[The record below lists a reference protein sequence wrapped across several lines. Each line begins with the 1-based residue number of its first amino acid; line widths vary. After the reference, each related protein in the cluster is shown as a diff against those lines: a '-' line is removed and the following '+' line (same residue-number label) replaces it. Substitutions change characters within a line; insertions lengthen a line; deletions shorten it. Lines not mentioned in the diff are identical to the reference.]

1 MRITVFTGEK
11 MKIPESCRIH
21 PTAVIE
27 ETAIMGEDVHVGPY
41 SIIGPDVAMGDGC
54 RIGPHVVIE
63 GVTNVGRNC
72 RIFQFASVG
81 AAPQDINYKG
91 EKTALNIG
99 NDTIIRESVTIHR
112 GSTKG
117 DGITEIGSRCMI
129 MACCHVAHDCRLGNR
144 VIMANVAT
152 LGGHVEIGDHAVIG
166 GLSAIHQFCRIGSYA
181 FLGGMSGANKDI
193 PPFVKYQGQRTNLF
207 GINVLGLKREGFPME
222 TIEAL
227 KEAYRIVFTKAATIT
242 EGLDQAEE
250 ACPDISEVRQFTDFI
265 RQSRRGVPSGEWN
278 NSK

>member
-1 MRITVFTGEK
+1 

-21 PTAVIE
+21 PTAVIAE
-27 ETAIMGEDVHVGPY
+27 SADMGEAVHVGPY
-41 SIIGPDVAMGDGC
+41 AIIGPDVSIDDGC

-63 GVTNVGRNC
+63 GVTNIGRNC

-81 AAPQDINYKG
+81 AAPQDITYKG
-91 EKTALNIG
+91 EKTGLNIG
-99 NDTIIRESVTIHR
+99 DDTIIRESVTIHR
-112 GSTKG
+112 GSAKG
-117 DGITEIGSRCMI
+117 AGTTDIGSGCMI
-129 MACCHVAHDCRLGNR
+129 MACSHIAHDCRLGNQ

-193 PPFVKYQGQRTNLF
+193 PPFVKYQGQRANLF
-207 GINVLGLKREGFPME
+207 GINVLGLKRAGFPRE
-222 TIEAL
+222 IIEAL
-227 KEAYRIVFTKAATIT
+227 REAYRIVFTKAATIT
-242 EGLDQAEE
+242 EGLDVAEE
-250 ACPDISEVRQFTDFI
+250 AYPDVPQVREFTDFI
-265 RQSRRGVPSGEWN
+265 RQSKRGVPSGEWN